1 MADYGRP
8 AGLCTFLTRRPPSY
22 SLSLKGY
29 GGIGRMQN
37 RKSRKQSPSSTLASV
52 KREMSK
58 PRVVQSARRDPD
70 TLANGGH
77 MDIVSHAEAVT
88 RAEAMR
94 ALLGYAKAV
103 GI

>member
-1 MADYGRP
+1 
-8 AGLCTFLTRRPPSY
+8 
-22 SLSLKGY
+22 
-29 GGIGRMQN
+29 MQN
-37 RKSRKQSPSSTLASV
+37 RKARKQSASSTLASV

-88 RAEAMR
+88 KAEAMR
-94 ALLGYAKAV
+94 ALVGYAKAV